1 MWARGKGISSSF
13 FADELKRLDSSEL
26 SSNKFT
32 TSSSF
37 WSRFIV
43 ALSPG

>member
-26 SSNKFT
+26 SSNKST
-32 TSSSF
+32 ISTSF

-43 ALSPG
+43 AFSSG